1 MNQINSSQFYGNLT
15 SFPFFYLNWKFSHLE
30 LCVFIGLSTIRW
42 GRTPR
47 NGSITAFEQKFMK
60 SINFKIKSVTN
71 GVETFPNNF
80 GKYVPH
86 LKLERLTAIFNRSDM
101 LRNDRLPCDYTGHHN
116 LPYEF
121 FEPARC
127 SQKSESLPWTME
139 CVTNCD
145 LWNICGVN

>member
-101 LRNDRLPCDYTGHHN
+101 LRNDRLPCDY
-116 LPYEF
+116 
-121 FEPARC
+121 C
-127 SQKSESLPWTME
+127 SSQFAIRILWTRTLFPKIR
-139 CVTNCD
+139 VTSMNEGVRYK
-145 LWNICGVN
+145 LWFMKHLRS